1 MSLQTPLARAR
12 GLGSSKDG
20 LHHWTLQR
28 LTAIALAPLTLW
40 FVFSLVSVTGADY
53 ATVSAWL
60 QDTFNAVLILL
71 FVFALYFHAA
81 LGVQV
86 VIEDYI
92 ETKWQK
98 IICLVLVRFLAWF
111 AGLASVLA
119 VLKVYLGL

>member
-1 MSLQTPLARAR
+1 MSLQSPLARAR
-12 GLGSSKDG
+12 GLGASKEG
-20 LHHWTLQR
+20 LHHWTAQR

-53 ATVSAWL
+53 AIVSAWL
-60 QDTFNAVLILL
+60 QNTFNAVLILL
-71 FVFALYFHAA
+71 FLFALYFHAA

-92 ETKWQK
+92 ESKWQK
-98 IICLVLVRFLAWF
+98 IVSLVMVRFLAWF

>member
-1 MSLQTPLARAR
+1 MSLQSPIARAR
-12 GLGSSKDG
+12 GLGASKEG
-20 LHHWTLQR
+20 LHHWTAQR

-53 ATVSAWL
+53 AIVSAWL
-60 QDTFNAVLILL
+60 QNTFNAVLILL
-71 FVFALYFHAA
+71 FLFALYFHAA

-92 ETKWQK
+92 ESKWQK
-98 IICLVLVRFLAWF
+98 IVSLVMVRFLAWF

>member
-12 GLGSSKDG
+12 GLGSSKEG
-20 LHHWTLQR
+20 LHHWTAQR
-28 LTAIALAPLTLW
+28 LTALILVPLTLW
-40 FVFSLVSVTGADY
+40 FVFSLVSVTGADH

-60 QDTFNAVLILL
+60 QDPFNAVLMLL
-71 FVFALYFHAA
+71 FVLALYYHAA

-92 ETKWQK
+92 ESQWQK
-98 IICLVLVRFLAWF
+98 IGSLVLVKFLAWF